1 MNDPK
6 RYEAMGPEV
15 IATPTG
21 EFVRWED
28 YARLRSVAEDNK
40 KECEA
45 TRIENARLKAAL
57 GKEVLAVIRNTFDE
71 IKGLKAEVERMTIWQ
86 PIETAP
92 RDGTAILGCCGW
104 EIEVTAFQKG
114 TERYQRKE
122 AWVVANDDEGYA
134 QDFKPTHWLPLPNRN
149 PPIKKT
155 KSKK

>member
-1 MNDPK
+1 MTDPK
-6 RYEAMGPEV
+6 RYDCYILGGNSIDDPAKPD
-15 IATPTG
+15 G

-28 YARLRSVAEDNK
+28 YARL
-40 KECEA
+40 
-45 TRIENARLKAAL
+45 
-57 GKEVLAVIRNTFDE
+57 
-71 IKGLKAEVERMTIWQ
+71 KAEVEQLTTWQ

-149 PPIKKT
+149 PPIKRT
-155 KSKK
+155 KSQK